1 MRGKLLALL
10 WAAYHW
16 RGVHVKVL
24 TRDHAACKLREK
36 FSVKKIGG
44 LKPILGVLEPVG
56 MNGRSGPPLEE
67 LVDNLR

>member
-1 MRGKLLALL
+1 M
-10 WAAYHW
+10 
-16 RGVHVKVL
+16 KVL